1 MKHLLERYHMSI
13 YTKKRIYPGDKGQDH
28 ISGFTNELKSENY
41 HSKVV
46 NYKVD
51 VLAVFLSILH
61 PPGSHKVDSLW
72 LSSDSNK

>member
-1 MKHLLERYHMSI
+1 V
-13 YTKKRIYPGDKGQDH
+13 TKKRIHLGDKGQDH
-28 ISGFTNELKSENY
+28 ISGFTSEDY

-51 VLAVFLSILH
+51 VLAVFLPILY

-72 LSSDSNK
+72 LSSDSTNE